1 MSQELVGQDFN
12 VPIGKADE
20 AIRAINKFTK
30 EHPELTILNVESLSD
45 RHVFRV
51 WFLKR
56 KINEEI
62 LI

>member
-12 VPIGKADE
+12 VPIGKGDE
-20 AIRAINKFTK
+20 AIHAINKFAK